1 MALVGQPIAIGTAS
15 TTLMTVPATLEA
27 SLHSLLI
34 ANPTGG
40 NLNVTLSYF
49 DSSTSAELSLL
60 TQTVTGDTTLKA
72 FDAPIN
78 MAAGDKVNAS
88 ASGSGLIALVSRFE
102 NSSTP
107 AAVGFTARGN
117 YTATTTYA
125 VNDVVFL
132 ESDSN
137 SYLSRTAS
145 NLNNV
150 PSSNPSNWQVF
161 GAVGQ
166 TGSISANP
174 TLVNPVL
181 SGDFTTASGNF
192 DIDPATQIVEVKGNG
207 SDTEGQIKLNCH
219 ANSHGQT
226 IKAQPHSEGVT
237 NTSLLPKGAN
247 STLVSEIASA
257 TLTNKIFDASLR
269 EKINVSTTSATGVIN
284 FSVLEQSAE
293 LRTND
298 AAADFELNFRGSA
311 GATFASIMP
320 TGESVSLA
328 FESKMGATAYYLEA
342 IQIDG
347 ATANPVYWQGGTAPS
362 QGNISGVD
370 SYLVN
375 ITRTTGTANYTCLAS
390 QTQFGKVDY

>member
-1 MALVGQPIAIGTAS
+1 MALVGQPIEIGTAS

-34 ANPTGG
+34 SNPTGG

-49 DSSTSAELSLL
+49 DSSTSSELSLL

-107 AAVGFTARGN
+107 PETGFRAQGN
-117 YTATTTYA
+117 YTATTTYQT
-125 VNDVVFL
+125 NDVVFL

-137 SYLSRTAS
+137 SYLSRTDS

-150 PSSNPSNWQVF
+150 PSSNPNNWQVF

-174 TLVNPVL
+174 TLVNPIL
-181 SGDFTTASGNF
+181 SGDFTTSSGNF
-192 DIDPATQIVEVKGNG
+192 DIDPATQIVEIKGNG

-219 ANSHGQT
+219 ANTHGQT
-226 IKAQPHSEGVT
+226 IKAQPHSEGET
-237 NTSLLPKGAN
+237 NTMLLPKGAD
-247 STLVSEIASA
+247 STLVSEVGTA
-257 TLTNKIFDASLR
+257 TLTNKTFSIVNDSKGDVRDLQISHSGKATYTLTTNDTGQMVRLDSAGIGALIPSATFAVGDIIS
-269 EKINVSTTSATGVIN
+269 IMNTTSTTGSITSQITMHVGGGASATGTATLGIN
-284 FSVLEQSAE
+284 NIANIYFVSADGCIV
-293 LRTND
+293 T
-298 AAADFELNFRGSA
+298 G
-311 GATFASIMP
+311 GAT
-320 TGESVSLA
+320 
-328 FESKMGATAYYLEA
+328 
-342 IQIDG
+342 
-347 ATANPVYWQGGTAPS
+347 
-362 QGNISGVD
+362 
-370 SYLVN
+370 
-375 ITRTTGTANYTCLAS
+375 
-390 QTQFGKVDY
+390 

>member
-1 MALVGQPIAIGTAS
+1 MALVGQPIEIGTSS

-34 ANPTGG
+34 SNPTGG
-40 NLNVTLSYF
+40 NLDVTLSFF
-49 DSSTSAELSLL
+49 DSGTSSELSLL
-60 TQTVTGDTTLKA
+60 TQTVTSDTTLKA

-88 ASGSGLIALVSRFE
+88 ASGTGLVALVSRFE

-107 AAVGFTARGN
+107 AEVGFTARGN

-137 SYLSRTAS
+137 SYLSRTGS
-145 NLNNV
+145 NLNNI
-150 PSSNPSNWQVF
+150 PSSNPNNWQVF

-181 SGDFTTASGNF
+181 SGDFTTSSGNF
-192 DIDPATQIVEVKGNG
+192 DIDPATQIVEIKGNG

-226 IKAQPHSEGVT
+226 IKAQPHSEGET
-237 NTSLLPKGAN
+237 NTMLLPKGAD
-247 STLVSEIASA
+247 STLVSEVGTASLSNKVFDIVSDTKGDVRDLQISQSSGSTY
-257 TLTNKIFDASLR
+257 TLTTNDTGQMVRLNSAGIQALIPSSTFDAGDIVS
-269 EKINVSTTSATGVIN
+269 IMNTTSTTGSITSQITMHVGGGVSATGTATLGIN
-284 FSVLEQSAE
+284 NIANIYFVSADGCIV
-293 LRTND
+293 T
-298 AAADFELNFRGSA
+298 G
-311 GATFASIMP
+311 GAS
-320 TGESVSLA
+320 
-328 FESKMGATAYYLEA
+328 
-342 IQIDG
+342 
-347 ATANPVYWQGGTAPS
+347 
-362 QGNISGVD
+362 
-370 SYLVN
+370 
-375 ITRTTGTANYTCLAS
+375 
-390 QTQFGKVDY
+390 

>member
-107 AAVGFTARGN
+107 PETGFRAQGN
-117 YTATTTYA
+117 YTATTTYQT
-125 VNDVVFL
+125 NDVVFL

-137 SYLSRTAS
+137 SYLSRTDS

-174 TLVNPVL
+174 TLVNPIL

-192 DIDPATQIVEVKGNG
+192 DIDPATQIVEIKGNG

-226 IKAQPHSEGVT
+226 IKAQPHSEGIT
-237 NTSLLPKGAN
+237 NTSLLPKGAD
-247 STLVSEIASA
+247 STLVSEVGTASLSNKTFDIVSDTKGDVRDLQISQSSGA
-257 TLTNKIFDASLR
+257 TYTLTASDKGQMVRLNSAGIQALIPSSTFDAGDIVSVL
-269 EKINVSTTSATGVIN
+269 NTTSTTGSITSQITMHVGGGVSATGTAVLGIN
-284 FSVLEQSAE
+284 NIANIYFVSGGACIV
-293 LRTND
+293 T
-298 AAADFELNFRGSA
+298 G
-311 GATFASIMP
+311 GAT
-320 TGESVSLA
+320 
-328 FESKMGATAYYLEA
+328 
-342 IQIDG
+342 
-347 ATANPVYWQGGTAPS
+347 
-362 QGNISGVD
+362 
-370 SYLVN
+370 
-375 ITRTTGTANYTCLAS
+375 
-390 QTQFGKVDY
+390 

>member
-34 ANPTGG
+34 SNPTGG

-49 DSSTSAELSLL
+49 DSSTSSELSLL

-72 FDAPIN
+72 FDAPVN
-78 MAAGDKVNAS
+78 MASGDKILSS

-117 YTATTTYA
+117 YTATTTYQT
-125 VNDVVFL
+125 NDVVFL

-137 SYLSRTAS
+137 SYLSRTDS
-145 NLNNV
+145 NLNNI
-150 PSSNPSNWQVF
+150 PSSNPSNWQIF

-181 SGDFTTASGNF
+181 SGDFTTSSGNF
-192 DIDPATQIVEVKGNG
+192 DIDPATQIVEIKGNG
-207 SDTEGQIKLNCH
+207 SDTEGQIQLNCH
-219 ANSHGQT
+219 ANSHGQI

-237 NTSLLPKGAN
+237 NTSLLPKGAS
-247 STLVSEIASA
+247 STLVSEAGTA
-257 TLTNKIFDASLR
+257 TLTNKTFD
-269 EKINVSTTSATGVIN
+269 VV
-284 FSVLEQSAE
+284 
-293 LRTND
+293 ND
-298 AAADFELNFRGSA
+298 ADGNLRDIPLSTQVSANYTLAIGDVGNQVTINSANVTVTVPTDVFAVGDIISLVSVNGCTASIACTAVNAVKAGDLAATALHTLDANGV
-311 GATFASIMP
+311 ASIMFSY
-320 TGESVSLA
+320 TADLA
-328 FESKMGATAYYLEA
+328 VLT
-342 IQIDG
+342 
-347 ATANPVYWQGGTAPS
+347 
-362 QGNISGVD
+362 GNIS
-370 SYLVN
+370 
-375 ITRTTGTANYTCLAS
+375 
-390 QTQFGKVDY
+390 

>member
-1 MALVGQPIAIGTAS
+1 MALVGQPIEIGTAS

-34 ANPTGG
+34 SNPTGG

-49 DSSTSAELSLL
+49 DSSTSSELSLL

-107 AAVGFTARGN
+107 PETGFRAQGN
-117 YTATTTYA
+117 YTATTTYQT
-125 VNDVVFL
+125 NDVVFL

-137 SYLSRTAS
+137 SYLSRTDS

-150 PSSNPSNWQVF
+150 PSSNPNNWQVF

-174 TLVNPVL
+174 TLVNPIL
-181 SGDFTTASGNF
+181 SGDFTTSSGNF
-192 DIDPATQIVEVKGNG
+192 DIDPATQIVEIKGNG

-219 ANSHGQT
+219 ANTHGQT
-226 IKAQPHSEGVT
+226 IKAQPHSEGET
-237 NTSLLPKGAN
+237 NTMLLPKGAD
-247 STLVSEIASA
+247 STLVSEVGTA
-257 TLTNKIFDASLR
+257 TLTNKTFSIVNDSKGDVRDLQISHSGKATYTLTTNDTGQMVRLDSAGIGALIPSATFAVGDIISIL
-269 EKINVSTTSATGVIN
+269 NTTSTTGSITSQITMHVGGGASATGSAVLGIN
-284 FSVLEQSAE
+284 NIANIYFVSADGCIV
-293 LRTND
+293 T
-298 AAADFELNFRGSA
+298 G
-311 GATFASIMP
+311 GAT
-320 TGESVSLA
+320 
-328 FESKMGATAYYLEA
+328 
-342 IQIDG
+342 
-347 ATANPVYWQGGTAPS
+347 
-362 QGNISGVD
+362 
-370 SYLVN
+370 
-375 ITRTTGTANYTCLAS
+375 
-390 QTQFGKVDY
+390 

>member
-1 MALVGQPIAIGTAS
+1 MALVGQPIEIGTSS

-34 ANPTGG
+34 SNPTGG
-40 NLNVTLSYF
+40 NLDVTLSYF
-49 DSSTSAELSLL
+49 DSSTSSELSLL

-88 ASGSGLIALVSRFE
+88 ASGTGLVALVSRFE

-107 AAVGFTARGN
+107 AEVGFTARGN

-150 PSSNPSNWQVF
+150 PSSNPNNWQVF

-174 TLVNPVL
+174 TLVNPIL
-181 SGDFTTASGNF
+181 SGDFTTSSGNF
-192 DIDPATQIVEVKGNG
+192 DIDPATQIVEIKGNG

-219 ANSHGQT
+219 ANTHGQT
-226 IKAQPHSEGVT
+226 IKAQPHSEGET
-237 NTSLLPKGAN
+237 NTMLLPKGAD
-247 STLVSEIASA
+247 STLVSEVGTA
-257 TLTNKIFDASLR
+257 TLTNKTFSIVNDSKGDVRDLQISHSGKATYTLTTNDTGQMVRLDSAGIGALIPSATFAVGDIIS
-269 EKINVSTTSATGVIN
+269 IMNTTSTTGSITSQITMHVGGGASATGTATLGIN
-284 FSVLEQSAE
+284 NIANIYFVSADGCIV
-293 LRTND
+293 T
-298 AAADFELNFRGSA
+298 G
-311 GATFASIMP
+311 GAT
-320 TGESVSLA
+320 
-328 FESKMGATAYYLEA
+328 
-342 IQIDG
+342 
-347 ATANPVYWQGGTAPS
+347 
-362 QGNISGVD
+362 
-370 SYLVN
+370 
-375 ITRTTGTANYTCLAS
+375 
-390 QTQFGKVDY
+390 